1 MPSYK
6 VTVIGGGNSTV
17 CCSPTANAL
26 SQEEVEAHLND
37 MGGQGWNL
45 NFVQM
50 FPGSQQSGATFYYKR
65 LHRNTLCGLHM
76 VSTLCVPTI

>member
-1 MPSYK
+1 MPNYK
-6 VTVIGGGNSTV
+6 VTVIGGGSSMV

-26 SQEEVEAHLND
+26 SHEEVEAHLNE

-50 FPGSQQSGATFYYKR
+50 SPGSQQSGATFYYIWEK
-65 LHRNTLCGLHM
+65 
-76 VSTLCVPTI
+76 